1 MPHIHEKIDFTVE
14 VFIVHKDKVL
24 LRMHDKYQ
32 KWMSVG
38 GHIELDEDPVEAAH
52 REVKEEVGLDIELV
66 GNHQKI
72 FRDFDHSRELIPPV
86 ALNRHYSDKHG
97 HEHVTLVYFARTQST
112 DTKAQYEDDKSK
124 ECRWCTKK
132 DFDKMD
138 LWPSVKA
145 YALAALARLG
155 TDRLS
160 QSALCC
166 CSQEQQHT
174 TEGRDISAQ
183 RLVL

>member
-38 GHIELDEDPVEAAH
+38 GHIELGEDPVEAAH
-52 REVKEEVGLDIELV
+52 REVKEEVGLDIKLV
-66 GNHQKI
+66 GNQKI

-112 DTKAQYEDDKSK
+112 DIKAQYEDDKSE
-124 ECRWCTKK
+124 ECRWCTTE
-132 DFDKMD
+132 DLDDMD
-138 LWPSVKA
+138 LWPNVKA

-155 TDRLS
+155 TDQLS